1 MDLKLG
7 PILNLRAT
15 EEGFWDLS
23 ILVVSKAPTS
33 DLNFRL
39 EKGECISRSTLY
51 ETKGFIT
58 SRFDVRVAREKEAVE
73 VKYSLGFDFWI
84 FTVPARDTDP
94 QMTFLSCNGFSAPSE
109 IKKVDDKNAMWKA
122 LLFQHNVMPYNLMI
136 MGGDQVY
143 ADEIWERCSE
153 IKKWVELPRSK
164 RRERKFTSLMRDQV
178 DRFYFDLYCQ
188 RWKQPVVAEAL
199 ASIPTIMMWDDHDI
213 FDGWGSYTAD
223 DQECEVYQGI
233 FNIARKYFA
242 LFQQQLSISEDEK
255 HPSALPTKGFSTALR
270 VGSYLVLSLDTRT
283 ERTQKQVLSRESW
296 DLIWHHLDDL
306 LPVNKGGPKHLLFV
320 SPVPVVHAD
329 FGSIESLMGWL
340 PGEQE
345 LEDDLRDH
353 WQSPNHRA
361 ERLRMIHRLLGLMS
375 DKSCRVTI
383 LSGDVHVACLGVIE
397 SERGAPAHGRS
408 KVINQLTASGIVHP
422 APPKLMGWLLTQ
434 LSDEVEPIEQ
444 GITARM
450 MELPTQRKKY
460 ILARNFLS
468 LEPDKENRLWAN
480 WYVEGLDTPVTKVI
494 HAIQ

>member
-15 EEGFWDLS
+15 EENFWDLS
-23 ILVVSKAPTS
+23 ILVVSKTPTS

-73 VKYSLGFDFWI
+73 VKYFLGFDFWI
-84 FTVPARDTDP
+84 FNVPARDTDP

-122 LLFQHNVMPYNLMI
+122 LLFQHRVMPYNLMI

-213 FDGWGSYTAD
+213 FDGWGSYAAE

-242 LFQQQLSISEDEK
+242 LFQQQLSISGDEK

-270 VGSYLVLSLDTRT
+270 VGNYLVLSLDTRT

-306 LPVNKGGPKHLLFV
+306 LPVNEGGPKHLLFV

-397 SERGAPAHGRS
+397 SERGAPVHGRS

-422 APPKLMGWLLTQ
+422 SPPKLMGWLLTQ